1 MSQTVARRIPIGPV
15 QAYLNTRRLGT
26 GKSQAVLNWNY
37 DLITGRTGDNLTE
50 VNARKGNE
58 TATMVVT
65 IADLKPIQLRNAM
78 AMAKSLTNNTM
89 MTDNFL
95 SSTALT
101 IRKDY
106 QVLMPAAGVHFT
118 LPASVVSGTVVV
130 YSLDYETEYVQG
142 TDWAT
147 ATVVTAAGTDA
158 IMILTAG
165 SAALAAGSY
174 VMAHYDCS
182 ATASYVR
189 GGGADA
195 LLESDL
201 KLVGKDAAGKFLQF
215 RAWRAVREGAM
226 NIQIN
231 AKGEYEGAQL
241 TFRLLGSVS
250 SYSKGS
256 QLFEISIED

>member
-15 QAYLNTRRLGT
+15 QVYLNTRRLGT

-65 IADLKPIQLRNAM
+65 IADLKPVQLRNAM
-78 AMAKSLTNNTM
+78 AMAKTLTNNTM
-89 MTDNFL
+89 MTNNFL
-95 SSTALT
+95 SSTSLT

-106 QVLMPAAGVHFT
+106 QVKMTTAGEYIT
-118 LPASVVSGTVVV
+118 LPASVVTGSVVLNSV
-130 YSLDYETEYVQG
+130 DYETEYVQG

-147 ATVVTAAGTDA
+147 GTTITDA
-158 IMILTAG
+158 ILILSAG
-165 SAALAAGSY
+165 SAALSAGAY

-201 KLVGKDAAGKFLQF
+201 KLVGKDAAGKFIQF

-241 TFRLLGSVS
+241 TFRLLGEIST
-250 SYSKGS
+250 YNKGS
-256 QLFEISIED
+256 QLFEIGIED

>member
-15 QAYLNTRRLGT
+15 QVYLNTRRLGT

-50 VNARKGNE
+50 INARKGNE

-78 AMAKSLTNNTM
+78 AQAMTLTNNTM
-89 MTDNFL
+89 MTNNFL
-95 SSTALT
+95 SSTTVNIRRSEMLVFATDILT
-101 IRKDY
+101 
-106 QVLMPAAGVHFT
+106 LT
-118 LPASVVSGTVVV
+118 LPVTMVASSLAI
-130 YSLDYETEYVQG
+130 YSLDYETEYVYT
-142 TDWAT
+142 TDYT
-147 ATVVTAAGTDA
+147 TAASDEIA
-158 IMILTAG
+158 RVAG
-165 SAALAAGSY
+165 GGIATSVY
-174 VMAHYDCS
+174 VMAHYDGY

-195 LLESDL
+195 LLESEL
-201 KLVGKDAAGKFLQF
+201 RLVGVDAAGKYIQF

-241 TFRLLGSVS
+241 TFRLLGEVS
-250 SYSKGS
+250 TYNKGS

>member
-50 VNARKGNE
+50 INARKGNE

-95 SSTALT
+95 SSTTVAIRRDEMYALT
-101 IRKDY
+101 GSGGSTTGY
-106 QVLMPAAGVHFT
+106 LT
-118 LPASVVSGTVVV
+118 LPGNHVSDTVAI
-130 YSLDYETEYVQG
+130 YSLDYETEYVNG
-142 TDWAT
+142 
-147 ATVVTAAGTDA
+147 VNFG
-158 IMILTAG
+158 TAG
-165 SAALAAGSY
+165 SAVFRLTGATDALAPLSGQY
-174 VMAHYDCS
+174 VMVHYDGNS
-182 ATASYVR
+182 TASYVR

-195 LLESDL
+195 LLESEL
-201 KLVGKDAAGKFLQF
+201 RLVGKDAAGKYLQF

-250 SYSKGS
+250 AYNKGS

>member
-26 GKSQAVLNWNY
+26 GKSQATLNWNY

-50 VNARKGNE
+50 INARKGND

-65 IADLKPIQLRNAM
+65 IADLKLIQLRNAM
-78 AMAKSLTNNTM
+78 AMAKTLTNNTM

-95 SSTALT
+95 SSTSVV

-106 QVLMPAAGVHFT
+106 LVQMTAAGGHVT
-118 LPASVVSGTVVV
+118 LPASVVTGTVVL
-130 YSLDYETEYVQG
+130 YSLDYETEYIQA
-142 TDWAT
+142 TDWTTGT
-147 ATVVTAAGTDA
+147 AVTDA
-158 IMILTAG
+158 IFILTGG
-165 SAALAAGSY
+165 SAALASGTY
-174 VMAHYDCS
+174 VMAHYDCA
-182 ATASYVR
+182 ATASYIR

-195 LLESDL
+195 LLESEL
-201 KLVGKDAAGKFLQF
+201 RLVGKDAAGKFLQF

-250 SYSKGS
+250 NYNKGS

>member
-15 QAYLNTRRLGT
+15 QAYFGNYRLGT
-26 GKSQAVLNWNY
+26 GKSQATLNWNY

-50 VNARKGNE
+50 INARKGNE

-78 AMAKSLTNNTM
+78 GQAKSLTNNTM
-89 MTDNFL
+89 ITDNFF
-95 SSTALT
+95 SSLTCT
-101 IRKDY
+101 IRKE
-106 QVLMPAAGVHFT
+106 LMACLTGTGTEGGFA
-118 LPASVVSGTVVV
+118 LPAMVTSSIAV
-130 YSLDYETEYVQG
+130 YSLDYETEYSYA
-142 TDWAT
+142 TDFN
-147 ATVVTAAGTDA
+147 TAAAESMVFRTSGGAGT
-158 IMILTAG
+158 ITSG
-165 SAALAAGSY
+165 QY
-174 VMAHYDCS
+174 VMVHYDAS

-195 LLESDL
+195 LVEKEL
-201 KLVGKDAAGKFLQF
+201 KLVGADAAGKFIQF

-226 NIQIN
+226 NIQVN

-250 SYSKGS
+250 SYNKGS
-256 QLFEISIED
+256 QLFEIAIED

>member
-15 QAYLNTRRLGT
+15 QVYLGDYRLGT
-26 GKSQAVLNWNY
+26 GKSQATLNWNY

-50 VNARKGNE
+50 INCRKGNE

-78 AMAKSLTNNTM
+78 GQAATLTNNTM
-89 MTDNFL
+89 ITNNYL
-95 SSTALT
+95 
-101 IRKDY
+101 
-106 QVLMPAAGVHFT
+106 AAT
-118 LPASVVSGTVVV
+118 TVVMRREEVFGFATGITSLSFAKVYVSDTVKV
-130 YSLDYETEYVQG
+130 YSLDYETEYASAVDFTCTLSKAFERIAAGAILTGQYVNVHYDG
-142 TDWAT
+142 ETT
-147 ATVVTAAGTDA
+147 ATY
-158 IMILTAG
+158 I
-165 SAALAAGSY
+165 
-174 VMAHYDCS
+174 
-182 ATASYVR
+182 R

-195 LLESDL
+195 LIEKEL
-201 KLVGKDAAGKFLQF
+201 KLVGADAAGKFIQF

-250 SYSKGS
+250 SYNKGS
-256 QLFEISIED
+256 QLFEIAIED

>member
-15 QAYLNTRRLGT
+15 QVYLNTRRLGT

-50 VNARKGNE
+50 INARKGNE

-78 AMAKSLTNNTM
+78 GQAATLTNNTM
-89 MTDNFL
+89 MTDNFCSGL
-95 SSTALT
+95 TGSEILIRRDGQFYLVGTAT
-101 IRKDY
+101 CSFP
-106 QVLMPAAGVHFT
+106 VT
-118 LPASVVSGTVVV
+118 LVSGTVAV
-130 YSLDYETEYVQG
+130 YSLDYETEYAVG

-147 ATVVTAAGTDA
+147 AGSNAIQRISDGTGIA
-158 IMILTAG
+158 TG
-165 SAALAAGSY
+165 GQY
-174 VMAHYDCS
+174 VMVHYDGL
-182 ATASYVR
+182 TVASYVR

-201 KLVGKDAAGKFLQF
+201 KLVGADASGKFLQF

-231 AKGEYEGAQL
+231 TKGEYEGAQL

-250 SYSKGS
+250 SHNKGS
-256 QLFEISIED
+256 QLFEIAIED